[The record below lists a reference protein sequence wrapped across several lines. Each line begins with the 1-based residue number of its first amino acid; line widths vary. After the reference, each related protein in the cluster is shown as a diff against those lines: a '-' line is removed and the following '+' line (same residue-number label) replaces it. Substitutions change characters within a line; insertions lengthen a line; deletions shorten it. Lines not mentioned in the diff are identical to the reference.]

1 MVRTSEALQKY
12 TSADSSSVNTVARAV
27 HQSTNR
33 MANHAV
39 LQCRPHIEETGTAI
53 GLQEGPRILG
63 VIGAR
68 AVNERPRSRV
78 SVTAKTAP
86 FSGPVS
92 DFVFWSVRLDLL
104 HQ

>member
-39 LQCRPHIEETGTAI
+39 LQCRPDINETGTAI
-53 GLQEGPRILG
+53 GLQEGPR
-63 VIGAR
+63 
-68 AVNERPRSRV
+68 
-78 SVTAKTAP
+78 T
-86 FSGPVS
+86 
-92 DFVFWSVRLDLL
+92 FWE
-104 HQ
+104 